1 MLYVNH
7 LNIANKSENVYCC
20 LRNKIV
26 QLGEPQVSKYCSG
39 CSMFNGLEENYKSV
53 RCLWNDWRHT
63 QDDEDYVVLDPQLE
77 FMSMQS
83 RDIRCG

>member
-1 MLYVNH
+1 MSYVNH
-7 LNIANKSENVYCC
+7 LNYANKNGNVYCC

-26 QLGEPQVSKYCSG
+26 QLGEEQVSNYCRG
-39 CSMFNGLEENYKSV
+39 CTMFNGVDAQYTHV
-53 RCLWNDWRHT
+53 QCFWNDSREP
-63 QDDEDYVVLDPQLE
+63 QDEEVHVVHDPQLE